1 MGTHISGKAGAVHA
15 TTAGGTATAVVIS
28 GIKSWSLDYVGDA
41 LETTD
46 FGDSGHR
53 TYIAGLDGWSGSF
66 EGYKD
71 GAPKGLGLQY
81 ILELK
86 ESADATQQW
95 TGSALI
101 TGIHPSVDVDGIV
114 GISYDFQ
121 GTGVLTVPT
130 A

>member
-1 MGTHISGKAGAVHA
+1 MGTHISGKAGAVYA
-15 TTAGGTATAVVIS
+15 TTTGTTVAAVA

-71 GAPKGLGLQY
+71 AAPKALGTLTV
-81 ILELK
+81 LELR
-86 ESADATQQW
+86 ESANTTQKW

-101 TGIHPSVDVDGIV
+101 TGLHPSVDVDGIV

>member
-1 MGTHISGKAGAVHA
+1 MSHISGKAGAVHA
-15 TTAGGTATAVVIS
+15 TTASGTATAVVIA
-28 GIKSWSLDYVGDA
+28 GIKSWALDYVGDA

-53 TYIAGLDGWSGSF
+53 TYIPGLDGWSGSF

-71 GAPKGLGLQY
+71 GAPKALGLQY

-86 ESADATQQW
+86 ESADASQQW

-101 TGIHPSVDVDGIV
+101 TGLHPTVDVDGMV
-114 GISYDFQ
+114 GIGYDFQ
-121 GTGVLTVPT
+121 GIGVLNPPT